1 LNNFVVP
8 KFATSW
14 RQLGAQLN
22 IENHLL
28 RIIEK
33 DHPHDCEGCCSKMLQ
48 EWLDLDST
56 ASWEILINALH
67 ALDDDVTTS
76 TKSLLVKLV

>member
-1 LNNFVVP
+1 
-8 KFATSW
+8 
-14 RQLGAQLN
+14 
-22 IENHLL
+22 
-28 RIIEK
+28 
-33 DHPHDCEGCCSKMLQ
+33 MLQ